1 MLTVVDDHSL
11 DKERITRMGL
21 QFKYIYLS
29 IAVTLISV
37 VGGFFSSHHAPV
49 LVITV
54 TSILMSLYLI
64 SELQRFSKGFE
75 TKLAKRKEKQ
85 QSLSILLAT
94 EINNMIRECEVSLD
108 DINSTQTDA
117 VDLISTNFVALQ
129 RLISQQ
135 HDLVIRN
142 VRESSLEYVQI
153 SRLTQEIKSFMN
165 ESVRGVQ
172 FGDINGQNLQ
182 FCLNTL
188 HFIREQIDTIGSE
201 DLDIVI
207 ADIREY
213 LDNIRKRRDNIIN
226 PVSSAS
232 MEAGEIEFF

>member
-1 MLTVVDDHSL
+1 MLAADDNSL
-11 DKERITRMGL
+11 DKERLTRMGM

-29 IAVTLISV
+29 LTITLLTVVAGFISEYQ
-37 VGGFFSSHHAPV
+37 APM
-49 LVITV
+49 LVITIATLLV
-54 TSILMSLYLI
+54 SVYLI
-64 SELQRFSKGFE
+64 SELQRFSQGYE
-75 TKLAKRKEKQ
+75 IKLAERKQQQ
-85 QSLSILLAT
+85 QSLSLLLAT

-108 DINSTQTDA
+108 DVNNTQTDA
-117 VDLISTNFVALQ
+117 VDLITTNFVALQ
-129 RLISQQ
+129 QLIAQQ
-135 HDLVIRN
+135 HDLVVRN
-142 VRESSLEYVQI
+142 IQENSLEYVQI
-153 SRLTQEIKSFMN
+153 SRITQEIKSFLN
-165 ESVRGVQ
+165 QSVRGVQ

-188 HFIREQIDTIGSE
+188 HFIREQIETIGSE
-201 DLDIVI
+201 DMDVVI

>member
-1 MLTVVDDHSL
+1 MLAVDDNSL
-11 DKERITRMGL
+11 DKERLTRMGL

-29 IAVTLISV
+29 LTITLLTVVAGFISEYQ
-37 VGGFFSSHHAPV
+37 APM
-49 LVITV
+49 LVITIATLLV
-54 TSILMSLYLI
+54 SVYMI
-64 SELQRFSKGFE
+64 SELQRFSKGYE
-75 TKLAKRKEKQ
+75 IKLAERKQQQ
-85 QSLSILLAT
+85 QSLSLLLAT

-108 DINSTQTDA
+108 DVNNTQTDA
-117 VDLISTNFVALQ
+117 VDLITTNFVALQ
-129 RLISQQ
+129 QLIAQQ
-135 HDLVIRN
+135 HDLVVRN
-142 VRESSLEYVQI
+142 IQENSLEYVQI
-153 SRLTQEIKSFMN
+153 SRITQEIKSFLN
-165 ESVRGVQ
+165 QSVRGVQ

-188 HFIREQIDTIGSE
+188 HFIREQIETIGSE
-201 DLDIVI
+201 DMDVVI

>member
-1 MLTVVDDHSL
+1 MLAVDDNSL
-11 DKERITRMGL
+11 DKERLTRMGL

-29 IAVTLISV
+29 LTITLLTVVAGFISEYQ
-37 VGGFFSSHHAPV
+37 APM
-49 LVITV
+49 LVITIATLLV
-54 TSILMSLYLI
+54 SVYMI
-64 SELQRFSKGFE
+64 SELQRFSQGYE
-75 TKLAKRKEKQ
+75 IKLAERKQQQ
-85 QSLSILLAT
+85 QSLSLLLAT

-108 DINSTQTDA
+108 DVNNTQTDA
-117 VDLISTNFVALQ
+117 VDLITTNFVALQ
-129 RLISQQ
+129 QLIAQQ
-135 HDLVIRN
+135 HDLVVRN
-142 VRESSLEYVQI
+142 IQENSLEYVQI
-153 SRLTQEIKSFMN
+153 SRITQEIKSFLN
-165 ESVRGVQ
+165 QSVRGVQ

-188 HFIREQIDTIGSE
+188 HFIREQIETIGSE
-201 DLDIVI
+201 DMDVVI

>member
-1 MLTVVDDHSL
+1 MLAVDDNSL
-11 DKERITRMGL
+11 DKERLTRMGL

-29 IAVTLISV
+29 LTITLLTVVAGFISEYR
-37 VGGFFSSHHAPV
+37 APM
-49 LVITV
+49 LVITIATLLV
-54 TSILMSLYLI
+54 SVYMI
-64 SELQRFSKGFE
+64 SELQRFSQGYE
-75 TKLAKRKEKQ
+75 IKLAERKQQQ
-85 QSLSILLAT
+85 QSLSLLLAT

-108 DINSTQTDA
+108 DVNNTQTDA
-117 VDLISTNFVALQ
+117 VDLITTNFVALQ
-129 RLISQQ
+129 QLIAQQ
-135 HDLVIRN
+135 HDLVVRN
-142 VRESSLEYVQI
+142 IQENSLEYVQI
-153 SRLTQEIKSFMN
+153 SRITQEIKSFLN
-165 ESVRGVQ
+165 QSVRGVQ

-188 HFIREQIDTIGSE
+188 HFIREQIETIGSE
-201 DLDIVI
+201 DMDVVI

>member
-1 MLTVVDDHSL
+1 MLAVDDNSL

-21 QFKYIYLS
+21 QFKYIY
-29 IAVTLISV
+29 IS
-37 VGGFFSSHHAPV
+37 
-49 LVITV
+49 LVITLLSV
-54 TSILMSLYLI
+54 VFGFISEFPAPMLVITIASLLITTYLI
-64 SELQRFSKGFE
+64 SELQRFSRGFE
-75 TKLAKRKEKQ
+75 TKLAQRKEKH

-108 DINSTQTDA
+108 DVNSTQTDA

-129 RLISQQ
+129 QLINQQ
-135 HDLVIRN
+135 HDLVVRN
-142 VRESSLEYVQI
+142 IQENSLEYVQI
-153 SRLTQEIKSFMN
+153 SRITQEIKSFMN

-188 HFIREQIDTIGSE
+188 HFIREQIETIGSE
-201 DLDIVI
+201 DLDVVI

-213 LDNIRKRRDNIIN
+213 LDNIRKRRDNITN

>member
-1 MLTVVDDHSL
+1 MLAVDDNSL
-11 DKERITRMGL
+11 DKERLTRMGL

-29 IAVTLISV
+29 LTITLLTV
-37 VGGFFSSHHAPV
+37 VAGFLSEYQAPM
-49 LVITV
+49 LVITIATLLV
-54 TSILMSLYLI
+54 SVYMI
-64 SELQRFSKGFE
+64 SELQRFSKGYE
-75 TKLAKRKEKQ
+75 IKLAERKQQQ
-85 QSLSILLAT
+85 QSLSLLLAT

-108 DINSTQTDA
+108 DVNNTQTDA
-117 VDLISTNFVALQ
+117 VDLITTNFVALQ
-129 RLISQQ
+129 QLIAQQ
-135 HDLVIRN
+135 HDLVVRN
-142 VRESSLEYVQI
+142 IQENSLEYVQI
-153 SRLTQEIKSFMN
+153 SRITQEIKSFLN
-165 ESVRGVQ
+165 QSVRGVQ

-188 HFIREQIDTIGSE
+188 HFIREQIETIGSE
-201 DLDIVI
+201 DMDVVI